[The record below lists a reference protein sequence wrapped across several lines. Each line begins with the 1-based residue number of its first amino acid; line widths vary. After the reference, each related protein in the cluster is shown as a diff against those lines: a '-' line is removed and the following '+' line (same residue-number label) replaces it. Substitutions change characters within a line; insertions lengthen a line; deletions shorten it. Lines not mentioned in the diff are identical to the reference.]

1 MPKITVAIPVYNVE
15 KYLRQ
20 CLDSVVNQTLKDLQI
35 ICVDDGSTDGSLAI
49 VQEYAERD
57 KRIEVYSKP
66 NEGLGITRNF
76 VYPLIKGKYTYFMDS
91 DDWLELDGLEHV
103 YQLAEKYNADVVCL
117 NYYKNDRDRSFP
129 FQNQT
134 CWVSPDKKK
143 RMWALQFAF
152 PFAWAKLYNTDFL
165 TKNQIFFSEA
175 LRSQDH
181 IVHWK
186 TFLLGNAFCFCPLP
200 IYHYRIVKN
209 SSENTIRFNHRCLS
223 VISAMQEIENY
234 LKESG
239 LYEEYVSFFSS
250 LKFHNIWYYYKRTDK
265 DTKQEFKKRFDVFT
279 QRDWK
284 ELLKLHHPISLK
296 GYCFFIAQKY
306 KFPVF
311 LWIYGFIKRT
321 YDKIT
326 GKYPGNNI
334 ADLNLRRED
343 FGRA

>member
-117 NYYKNDRDRSFP
+117 NYYKNDRVRSFP

-165 TKNQIFFSEA
+165 TKNQIFF
-175 LRSQDH
+175 Q
-181 IVHWK
+181 
-186 TFLLGNAFCFCPLP
+186 
-200 IYHYRIVKN
+200 
-209 SSENTIRFNHRCLS
+209 
-223 VISAMQEIENY
+223 
-234 LKESG
+234 
-239 LYEEYVSFFSS
+239 
-250 LKFHNIWYYYKRTDK
+250 
-265 DTKQEFKKRFDVFT
+265 KRFG
-279 QRDWK
+279 
-284 ELLKLHHPISLK
+284 L
-296 GYCFFIAQKY
+296 
-306 KFPVF
+306 
-311 LWIYGFIKRT
+311 
-321 YDKIT
+321 KIT
-326 GKYPGNNI
+326 LYIGKPFYWETPFAFALCRSIII
-334 ADLNLRRED
+334 AL
-343 FGRA
+343 